1 MVCCCHFSY
10 RKYWYILP
18 SLWNP
23 SILCHWNLSAKCRWC
38 YLSDVSYL
46 YICTTLQRNR
56 FWHVGWI
63 TISSYNPIPNK
74 QPLKLSLIVSV
85 YYCTSISYFDG
96 NITLFDH
103 YCTFVT
109 QFHYTRLVALWYFLF
124 MHIVFV
130 KTTTFFKKW
139 CF

>member
-1 MVCCCHFSY
+1 MMLSQWCKLPLYLHDTS
-10 RKYWYILP
+10 KKQILARCV
-18 SLWNP
+18 N
-23 SILCHWNLSAKCRWC
+23 
-38 YLSDVSYL
+38 
-46 YICTTLQRNR
+46 
-56 FWHVGWI
+56 
-63 TISSYNPIPNK
+63 ISSYNPIPNK

-85 YYCTSISYFDG
+85 YYCTSISYFDD

-130 KTTTFFKKW
+130 KTTTFLRNDVFKKCSCCQIDTENW
-139 CF
+139 IPYVISNELVYL

>member
-1 MVCCCHFSY
+1 MMLSQWCKLPLYLHDTS
-10 RKYWYILP
+10 KKQILARCV
-18 SLWNP
+18 N
-23 SILCHWNLSAKCRWC
+23 
-38 YLSDVSYL
+38 
-46 YICTTLQRNR
+46 
-56 FWHVGWI
+56 
-63 TISSYNPIPNK
+63 ISSYNPIPNK

-85 YYCTSISYFDG
+85 YYCTSISYFDD

-130 KTTTFFKKW
+130 KNAVVVKLILKTEYLMLFQMIWFTFKQESGFFCNKKTH
-139 CF
+139 